1 MKKVKSKVLV
11 IILALILAFSLTA
24 LCACGET
31 DGSTGSDNATGGSD
45 TTVDTSGGTSDTVT
59 VPDSADM
66 FTDADKTPSYDEE
79 STVTIALDGS
89 TATASSDSMTV
100 ADGKITISAAGA
112 YVVSG
117 NGSNVSVI
125 VDLPVDSTEKV
136 RLVLDN
142 VSITN
147 DDFAALYVK
156 NADKVFVISEGENT
170 LAVTGD
176 FVTIDDN
183 KVDGTVFSKDNIVFQ
198 GDGSLTITS
207 SKHGIVGK
215 DDVKITGGAVSVTAA
230 NHGIEANDS
239 VRMASASVTIV
250 SGKDGV
256 HVENEDDAEKG
267 YFYMESGSLEITAG
281 YDGIDA
287 SSTVQVL
294 GGTLNI
300 TAGGGSGTTL
310 TSSSSSMKGIKATA
324 DMLISD
330 GTITV
335 NSADDSVHSNDTIA
349 ITGGTLNLSSGDDGV
364 HADTSLTVSGGTITI
379 TKSYEGLEA
388 QNVNISGGKISI
400 KASDD
405 GINAAGGNDSSSV
418 GGRPGQNNF
427 NTTATC
433 FITISGGEIYVNA
446 SGDGIDSNGNIT
458 VTGGTTIVEGPTS
471 DGDGPLDY
479 DGTATITGGTFVAI
493 GSQGMAMNFA
503 SASQGSVLLS
513 VGSQSAGTT
522 IALTDSDGN
531 TLFTMTAT
539 KSYASVLIS
548 VPDMVK
554 NGTYTLKAGS
564 FSQSVTLS
572 SLVYGSSSGMGGGG
586 NPGGGRPGGRM

>member
-1 MKKVKSKVLV
+1 MKRVKGKIFTLV
-11 IILALILAFSLTA
+11 IALILAFSLTA

-31 DGSTGSDNATGGSD
+31 NGSTGNDATGGSD

-79 STVTIALDGS
+79 SAVTIVLDGS
-89 TATASSDSMTV
+89 TATASSDSVTV
-100 ADGKITISAAGA
+100 ADGLVTITKKGSYVISGTGENVT
-112 YVVSG
+112 VV
-117 NGSNVSVI
+117 
-125 VDLPVDSTEKV
+125 VDTDAKV

-170 LAVTGD
+170 LGVTGD

-198 GDGSLTITS
+198 GDGSLTVTS

-215 DDVKITGGAVSVTAA
+215 DDVKITGGTVSVTAA

-300 TAGGGSGTTL
+300 TAGGGSGTAL
-310 TSSSSSMKGIKATA
+310 ASSSSSMKGIKATA

-364 HADTSLTVSGGTITI
+364 HADTSLTVSDGTITI

-400 KASDD
+400 NASDD